1 MKTVAIIAE
10 YNPFHTGHE
19 YQIKKIREEFGED
32 TRIIA
37 IMSGNY
43 VQRGDVAIMDKSKR
57 AEAAVRCGVNLV
69 LEIPFPYSSSSA
81 EFFAKS
87 GVTIVNGLGVVDYL
101 SFGSECG
108 NVDTLVSVASNM
120 LKREYS
126 DALADSSDIRELG
139 YPEKC
144 ERIYREIFGSDI
156 PDSFFA
162 PNNTLALEYIKALL
176 NTDSNVKP
184 HTIKRNGASFSEES
198 ITDSEHQSATAIRNM
213 FSADFDSALK
223 FIPKN
228 AIEVMSEEYN
238 KELFPTDYERLSSA
252 IISHF
257 RLNPPHDNTD
267 VHDANGGLYNRLYS
281 ASLKANTISS
291 LTLLAGTKKYTNARI
306 RRAIWYSFFGVTS
319 SIVKELPHYTQVL
332 ALDSIGKEIL
342 KEVKKI
348 SDFQILTK
356 PSDSSKLSQ
365 KAKIEKELADKA
377 DSVFHLTKP
386 TPPLGTTS
394 LLTTPY
400 VMK

>member
-19 YQIKKIREEFGED
+19 YQIKKIREEFGQD

-57 AEAAVRCGVNLV
+57 AEAAVKCGVNLV

-87 GVTIVNGLGVVDYL
+87 GVAIVNGIGIVDYL

-108 NVDTLVSVASNM
+108 NIDKLVGVAKNM
-120 LKREYS
+120 LSQEYS
-126 DALADSSDIRELG
+126 HALSNLRDIRELG
-139 YPEKC
+139 YPEQC
-144 ERIYREIFGSDI
+144 EKIYRELFDSDI
-156 PDSFFA
+156 SKKFFT

-176 NTDSNVKP
+176 STNSKVKP
-184 HTIKRNGASFSEES
+184 HTVKRAGASFSEDR
-198 ITDSEHQSATAIRNM
+198 ITDAEHQSASAIRNL
-213 FSADFDSALK
+213 FTADFYSALEY
-223 FIPKN
+223 IPKN
-228 AIEVMSEEYN
+228 AISVISEEYN
-238 KELFPTDYERLSSA
+238 NHLFPTDCEKLSAA

-257 RLNPPHDNTD
+257 RLNPPYDDTD
-267 VHDANGGLYNRLYS
+267 VHDAKGGLYNRLYS
-281 ASLKANTISS
+281 ASFKANTISS

-319 SIVKELPHYTQVL
+319 STVKELPHYTQVL
-332 ALDSIGKEIL
+332 ALDNIGKSIL

-365 KAKIEKELADKA
+365 EAKIEKELADKA

-386 TPPLGTTS
+386 TPPHGATA

>member
-1 MKTVAIIAE
+1 MITVAIIAE

-19 YQIKKIREEFGED
+19 YQIKKIREEFGQD

-57 AEAAVRCGVNLV
+57 AEVAVRCGVNLV

-87 GVTIVNGLGVVDYL
+87 GVAIVNSIGVVDYL

-108 NVDTLVSVASNM
+108 NIDNLVSVARNM
-120 LKREYS
+120 LKREYI
-126 DALADSSDIRELG
+126 DAVAEGSDIRELG
-139 YPEKC
+139 HPEKC
-144 ERIYREIFGSDI
+144 EKIYREMFDSDI
-156 PDSFFA
+156 PESFFT
-162 PNNTLALEYIKALL
+162 PNNNLALEYIKALL
-176 NTDSNVKP
+176 SADSTVKP
-184 HTIKRNGASFSEES
+184 HTIKRRGASFSEEG
-198 ITDSEHQSATAIRNM
+198 ITNSEHQSATAIRNLINT
-213 FSADFDSALK
+213 DFESALK

-228 AIEVMSEEYN
+228 AIEVVSEEYN
-238 KELFPTDYERLSSA
+238 KQLFPTDSERLSSA
-252 IISHF
+252 IISHL
-257 RLNPPHDNTD
+257 RLNPPCDDTD
-267 VHDANGGLYNRLYS
+267 IHDAKGGLYNRLYTS
-281 ASLKANTISS
+281 SFKANTISS

-319 SIVKELPHYTQVL
+319 STVKELPHYTQVL
-332 ALDSIGKEIL
+332 ALDSIGKSIL

-365 KAKIEKELADKA
+365 EAKIEKELADKA

-386 TPPLGTTS
+386 TPPLGTAS